1 MGYTDAEGCKIMEEH
16 RLDPIMNE
24 QDSALELME
33 LGIPI
38 DQIRECIHKMLAW
51 KSNTT
56 GDNSDLK

>member
-1 MGYTDAEGCKIMEEH
+1 MDYTDAEVCKIMEEH

-38 DQIRECIHKMLAW
+38 EQIMSCVMKMLQW

-56 GDNSDLK
+56 GDNSDLR